1 MRYLVEPKL
10 IQDNP
15 QVSIIIPTYN
25 ESLNILNILRSI
37 KNILPKSIL
46 VEALVV
52 DDNSP
57 DGTGRIVEKYIK
69 DTPKTNF
76 SIGVL
81 HRTAKIGLGSA
92 IMSGIKRARGNL
104 LVVMDGDL
112 SHPPEV
118 IPKMIDA
125 LKNFDLVIASRY
137 TKGGKVVDWPM
148 KRRLM
153 SKLGTKIAN
162 VSLGIQTKD
171 PMSGFF
177 AFKKPIMNGLKIDA
191 IGYKLLLEILVKL
204 KDVRIQEIP
213 YTFQNRTEGS
223 SKMDTSTVIDYM
235 HSIWR
240 LYLHNRSI
248 DDEPRKSVHF
258 VSKAGRFFTVGASG
272 LLLNF
277 IISTLFVSGITEFW
291 YIHANLIGIFFSMST
306 NFFLNKIWTFRDRN
320 FSPRIISSQ
329 YVKFLSLSSVGA
341 LVQISLVYYLVD
353 IVDFT
358 YSYALVLAVLTAA
371 MSNFILNKKLTFNE
385 KIWS

>member
-1 MRYLVEPKL
+1 MESQL
-10 IQDNP
+10 IKNNP
-15 QVSIIIPTYN
+15 QISIIIPTYN
-25 ESLNILNILRSI
+25 ESLNILNILGSI
-37 KNILPKSIL
+37 KNILPKNIL

-57 DGTGRIVEKYIK
+57 DGTGQIVEKYIK

-92 IMSGIKRARGNL
+92 IMSGIKHAKGNM
-104 LVVMDGDL
+104 LVIMDGDL
-112 SHPPEV
+112 SHPPEI

-137 TKGGKVVDWPM
+137 IKGGKVIDWPM
-148 KRRLM
+148 KRRLI

-162 VSLGIQTKD
+162 ISLGIQTKD

-177 AFKKPIMNGLKIDA
+177 AFKKPIINGLKIDA

-213 YTFQNRTEGS
+213 YTFQNRTDGS
-223 SKMDTSTVIDYM
+223 SKMDASTVIDYM
-235 HSIWR
+235 YSIWR

-248 DDEPRKSVHF
+248 TDEPRKSIHF
-258 VSKAGRFFTVGASG
+258 VSKVGRFFTVGASG
-272 LLLNF
+272 LLLNLV
-277 IISTLFVSGITEFW
+277 ISTLFVSGITEFW
-291 YIHANLIGIFFSMST
+291 YIHANLVGIFFSMTT
-306 NFFLNKIWTFRDRN
+306 NFFLNKVWTFRDRD
-320 FSPRIISSQ
+320 FSSRLVLSQ
-329 YVKFLSLSSVGA
+329 YLKFLSLSSVGA

-353 IVDFT
+353 VVDFT
-358 YSYALVLAVLTAA
+358 YSYALILAVLTAA